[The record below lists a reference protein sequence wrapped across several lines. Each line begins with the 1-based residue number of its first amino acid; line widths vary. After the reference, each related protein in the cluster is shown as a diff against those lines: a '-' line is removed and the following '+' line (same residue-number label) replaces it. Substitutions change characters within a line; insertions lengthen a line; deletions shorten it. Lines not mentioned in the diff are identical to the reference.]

1 MRLKSFFI
9 MSFRSLENFLNMAFF
24 VLSHQ
29 QPFMAAGHI
38 DYISCK
44 SFDDTAVRIL
54 ADNRFF
60 SVIRFLGP
68 SCEVQ
73 PVPVSEAES
82 FGITDGETAFVGPD
96 HLKVVL
102 RSLPGDHQGRAVQ
115 EKVIAVVCF
124 GKRHG
129 GSLFY
134 AAKIAIVLEHPY
146 QGLLEIYQE
155 YAYVPTQKWEDLYES
170 SLGFA
175 RGTIFAQL
183 DKPFI
188 GEEAVPNGSK

>member
-1 MRLKSFFI
+1 MLDFEQVYSRALSKAYFSLIVSCPPHISIFGMNMRLKSFFI

-60 SVIRFLGP
+60 SVIWFLGP

-73 PVPVSEAES
+73 PVPVSEVES

-102 RSLPGDHQGRAVQ
+102 RSLPGDHQGEPCR
-115 EKVIAVVCF
+115 
-124 GKRHG
+124 RR
-129 GSLFY
+129 L
-134 AAKIAIVLEHPY
+134 
-146 QGLLEIYQE
+146 
-155 YAYVPTQKWEDLYES
+155 
-170 SLGFA
+170 
-175 RGTIFAQL
+175 
-183 DKPFI
+183 
-188 GEEAVPNGSK
+188 

>member
-1 MRLKSFFI
+1 
-9 MSFRSLENFLNMAFF
+9 
-24 VLSHQ
+24 
-29 QPFMAAGHI
+29 MAAGHI

-155 YAYVPTQKWEDLYES
+155 YAYVPAQKKRRAEILSICSGDRLQHHAVRVTDED
-170 SLGFA
+170 
-175 RGTIFAQL
+175 
-183 DKPFI
+183 K
-188 GEEAVPNGSK
+188 AVAFDGQALAEKFFGLKKISVAAIAFPDNK